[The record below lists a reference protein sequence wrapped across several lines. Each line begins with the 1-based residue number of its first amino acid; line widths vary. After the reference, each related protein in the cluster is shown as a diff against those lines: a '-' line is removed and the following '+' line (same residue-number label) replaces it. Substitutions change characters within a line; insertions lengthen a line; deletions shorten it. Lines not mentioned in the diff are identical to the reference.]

1 MSCNADMTLR
11 FEFDDHLLMQRRICP
26 EFLKAWKT
34 RRRPEPDIH
43 PPPRSRNPQDPI
55 ERGNPGKAAMR

>member
-11 FEFDDHLLMQRRICP
+11 FEFDDRLLMQRCICP
-26 EFLKAWKT
+26 RVCESLET
-34 RRRPEPDIH
+34 QRRPEPDIH
-43 PPPRSRNPQDPI
+43 LSARSRNPQDPI